1 MSVAVRAVFGE
12 IERLARK
19 TKFFFIALLPTLHGA
34 KLLPSKL
41 EANLKLCK
49 TCFLFFI
56 STSVFMLKRL
66 FLHVHE
72 N

>member
-1 MSVAVRAVFGE
+1 MSVAVRAVFGK

-19 TKFFFIALLPTLHGA
+19 TKFFFIALLSTLHRV

-41 EANLKLCK
+41 EANQTLWK

-56 STSVFMLKRL
+56 SISVFMLERL